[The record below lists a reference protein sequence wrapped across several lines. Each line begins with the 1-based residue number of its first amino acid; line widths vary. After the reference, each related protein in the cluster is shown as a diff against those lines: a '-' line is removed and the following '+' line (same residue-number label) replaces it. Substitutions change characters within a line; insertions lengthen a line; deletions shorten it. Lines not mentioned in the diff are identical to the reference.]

1 VSGDAEGQQ
10 AQEPKAAK
18 LGFLFGGTSSSP
30 AIGIEP
36 FKQTLRERG
45 WIEGQTL
52 TLVYRYADG
61 YYERLPALA
70 REVLDRRV
78 AVIVTDGT
86 PPTRA
91 AKQATTTV
99 PIVMA
104 TTADPV
110 GTGLV
115 SSLAHPGANLTGVS
129 YFFSE
134 INGKRIELLK
144 EAAPHVARVAVV
156 YNPLNPISDP
166 AVVALETT
174 AEALK
179 MRTQRVAVRT
189 PEDFDAVL
197 ALMTRQTVDAVT
209 EGRNIT
215 VEWRFSGASD
225 ERLSNLAA
233 ELVRLKLD
241 VIVAINT
248 QASLAAKRATTTTPI
263 VMTRV
268 SDPVRTGLVASFAH
282 PGGNITGLSN
292 FSDELSGKRL
302 AVIRE
307 LMPAVSRLAV
317 LWNVGNPGIE
327 LSVREMG
334 RASTQFGLELHLHG
348 VKSADDVRP
357 SLERVVRERAG
368 ALFVFD
374 DVLMMTHKTEILNSA
389 AKVRLPVISQYA
401 ELTEA
406 GGLMAYGPD
415 VSNMYRRAATYVDKI
430 LKGTRPADLPI
441 EQPTKVQLAI
451 NLKAAKALGLTIPQ
465 TLLLQ
470 ADQVIQ

>member
-1 VSGDAEGQQ
+1 MTSVMDRRT
-10 AQEPKAAK
+10 
-18 LGFLFGGTSSSP
+18 FLFGLTLGTVSAPLAAEAQQAGKVYRIGVLSP
-30 AIGIEP
+30 GTAPSGPLEALR
-36 FKQTLRERG
+36 QGLRE
-45 WIEGQTL
+45 L
-52 TLVYRYADG
+52 G
-61 YYERLPALA
+61 Y
-70 REVLDRRV
+70 D
-78 AVIVTDGT
+78 
-86 PPTRA
+86 
-91 AKQATTTV
+91 
-99 PIVMA
+99 
-104 TTADPV
+104 
-110 GTGLV
+110 
-115 SSLAHPGANLTGVS
+115 
-129 YFFSE
+129 
-134 INGKRIELLK
+134 
-144 EAAPHVARVAVV
+144 
-156 YNPLNPISDP
+156 
-166 AVVALETT
+166 
-174 AEALK
+174 
-179 MRTQRVAVRT
+179 
-189 PEDFDAVL
+189 
-197 ALMTRQTVDAVT
+197 

-334 RASTQFGLELHLHG
+334 RASTQFGIELHLHG

-389 AKVRLPVISQYA
+389 TKVRLPVISQYA

-415 VSNMYRRAATYVDKI
+415 VSNMYRRAATYVGQDPQGHETCRSSYRTTDEGPI
-430 LKGTRPADLPI
+430 GHQPQGREGARADNCSSRR
-441 EQPTKVQLAI
+441 TS
-451 NLKAAKALGLTIPQ
+451 
-465 TLLLQ
+465 
-470 ADQVIQ
+470 